1 MPIKLILD
9 CDPGIDD
16 AVAMAMALASPE
28 LDVRGITVC
37 HGNVSLDR
45 TKANALSML
54 ALLGSDVEVYAGASC
69 PLMRSE
75 ISAGDVHGASG
86 LGGIPMPAP
95 RRGISGRRATEFI
108 IDEVRA
114 HPGEICLVGVGPL
127 TNLALAMR
135 LAPDIV
141 PLIGQIV
148 IMGGAVG
155 AGNRT
160 PSAEFNIYADP
171 HAAKIVFDC
180 GRPFTMFGLDVT
192 HKAIASPARVA
203 ALRALGAPVGETVA
217 SLLEVYRAPYQA
229 RYGWDGAAVHDMC
242 AIAYLIDP
250 TLFTTQSMSVCIDI
264 QEGPNFGR
272 TVCDPRRR
280 DPTWSLVNVSMDV
293 DAERLFAL
301 LCQRIANYG
310 RR

>member
-16 AVAMAMALASPE
+16 AVAIALALASPE

-37 HGNVSLDR
+37 HGNVPLAR
-45 TKANALSML
+45 TMANALAML
-54 ALLGSDVEVYAGASC
+54 TLLGKDVDVYAGASG

-75 ISAGDVHGASG
+75 ISAGDVHGESG
-86 LGGIPMPAP
+86 LGGIAMPPP
-95 RRGISGRRATEFI
+95 RRAIASRRATDFI

-114 HPGEICLVGVGPL
+114 HPGEITLVAVGPL

-135 LAPDIV
+135 LAPDII
-141 PLIGQIV
+141 PLLPRIV
-148 IMGGAVG
+148 IMGGAAG

-160 PSAEFNIYADP
+160 ASAEFNIYADP

-192 HKAIASPARVA
+192 HKAIASPSRVA
-203 ALRALGAPVGETVA
+203 ALRALGAPVGETIA
-217 SLLEVYRAPYQA
+217 AMLEVYRLPYQQ

-250 TLFTTQSMSVCIDI
+250 SLFATQAMGVCVDVN
-264 QEGPNFGR
+264 EGPSFGR

-280 DPTWSLVNVSMDV
+280 DPTWSLVDVAMDV
-293 DAERLFAL
+293 DAEKLFAL
-301 LCQRIANYG
+301 LAERIARYE

>member
-16 AVAMAMALASPE
+16 AVAMALALASPE

-37 HGNVSLDR
+37 HGNVPLER

-54 ALLGSDVEVYAGASC
+54 TLLGRDVEVYAGASC
-69 PLMRSE
+69 PLMRGE
-75 ISAGDVHGASG
+75 IGAGDVHGATG
-86 LGGIPMPAP
+86 LGGIRLPLP
-95 RRGISGRRATEFI
+95 RREISARRAADFI
-108 IDEVRA
+108 IDEIFA
-114 HPGEICLVGVGPL
+114 HPGEICLVAVGPL

-135 LAPDIV
+135 LAPEII
-141 PLIGQIV
+141 PLIGRIV

-160 PSAEFNIYADP
+160 ASAEFNIFADP

-192 HKAIASPARVA
+192 HKAIASPARIA
-203 ALRALGAPVGETVA
+203 ALRSLGEPVGETIA
-217 SLLEVYRAPYQA
+217 SLLEVYRVPYQE

-264 QEGPNFGR
+264 HEGPNFGR

-280 DPTWSLVNVSMDV
+280 EPTWPVVDVAMDL
-293 DAERLFAL
+293 DPERLFAL
-301 LCQRIANYG
+301 LCQRIARYG

>member
-1 MPIKLILD
+1 MKLILD

-16 AVAMAMALASPE
+16 AVAMALALASPE

-37 HGNVSLDR
+37 HGNVPLER
-45 TKANALSML
+45 TSVNALAML
-54 ALLGSDVEVYAGASC
+54 ALLGKDIEVYAGASG
-69 PLMRSE
+69 PLMRSG
-75 ISAGDVHGASG
+75 ISAADVHGATG
-86 LGGIPMPAP
+86 LGGISMPPP
-95 RRGISGRRATEFI
+95 RRKISGRRATDFI
-108 IDEVRA
+108 IDEIRA

-141 PLIGQIV
+141 PLIPQIV
-148 IMGGAVG
+148 VMGGAAG

-160 PSAEFNIYADP
+160 ASAEFNIYADP
-171 HAAKIVFDC
+171 HAAKIVYEC
-180 GRPFTMFGLDVT
+180 GRPFAMFGLDVT
-192 HKAIASPARVA
+192 HKAIASPARVS
-203 ALRALGAPVGETVA
+203 ALRALGAPVGETIA
-217 SLLEVYRAPYQA
+217 GLLEVYRAPYQK

-250 TLFTTQSMSVCIDI
+250 QLFVTQSMSVCVDTH
-264 QEGPNFGR
+264 EGPNFGR
-272 TVCDPRRR
+272 TVCDPQRR
-280 DPTWSLVNVSMDV
+280 DPTWPLVDVAVDV

-301 LCQRIANYG
+301 LSQRIANYG